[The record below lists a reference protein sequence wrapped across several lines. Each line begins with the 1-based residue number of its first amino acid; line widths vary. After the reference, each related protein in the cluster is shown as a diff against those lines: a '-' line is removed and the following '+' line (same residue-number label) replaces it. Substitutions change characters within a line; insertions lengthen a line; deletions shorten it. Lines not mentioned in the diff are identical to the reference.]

1 MSNSEQYNLIAF
13 NEVEIK
19 KFNSFNKLSIYVMNY
34 DSYIINTNRKRELLH
49 VIPGACTVE

>member
-19 KFNSFNKLSIYVMNY
+19 KFNSFNKLSIY
-34 DSYIINTNRKRELLH
+34 IINTNRKRELLR
-49 VIPGACTVE
+49 VLPGACTVE